1 VPEAVLAPGARIECR
16 SAEWLVR
23 GLGRSSDGQQV
34 VDVVGVSPFLREK
47 EARFLV
53 EVEKA
58 AGSFKVLQPEDTDLV
73 CDPSPRYRDS
83 LLFIEAHLRRSVPT
97 DAALVV
103 GHRAAMDA
111 LPYQLLPAA
120 KALAMPRQRLLIA
133 DAVGLGKTLECGIL
147 CSELIRR
154 GRGRRLLV
162 VTSKSM
168 LVQFQKEF
176 WTRFSIPLVRLD
188 SVGIQRIREQ
198 IPGNQNPFHYFDKTI
213 VSVDTLKNDREY
225 RVYLD
230 NASWDIIVIDECQN
244 VAERASGAMR
254 SQRSRLAERLATR
267 SETLILLSAT
277 PHDGK
282 PESFASLMTMLDPTA
297 IADPSRYSKDDIRD
311 LYVRRFR
318 KDVIADLRNSV
329 KERDSADVECA
340 ASEREERVFAL
351 LKDLKLPD
359 SDGKA
364 KAGQLFKTT
373 LAKSLLSSPMAAL
386 ETVRNR
392 LKRLEATTSTAG
404 SPVSA
409 DRAALQS
416 LEPLLAAITPADFS
430 KYQQLLQLI
439 RTDWSWNGKAPN
451 DRIVLFTGR
460 RETQRFLVE
469 HLAADL
475 GLPKGAVVG
484 LDGAMPD
491 VDQTRVV
498 EQFAQEKE
506 AVRILVAT
514 EVASEGLNLHY
525 MSHRLVHVDIPWS
538 LMTLQQ
544 RNGRIDRYGQPRQ
557 PLIRYLLNASRSE
570 GMGDAEKV
578 VRLLREKDRQAQ
590 LNIGDPAV
598 FLGVYDAAAEEEL
611 ISRAYEAGT
620 LKDLDDQMEANAEPQ
635 RQTSSGDQ
643 LFEELFGISADSAED
658 AGDGSGGG
666 SGDGS
671 APAGNPTPV
680 VAQTRQPF
688 SLFPSLWGYV
698 DTALD
703 AVAQQMERRGEK
715 LDLRVFPEQQRLEIT
730 PPSDLQRRYDRY
742 PRELQPPRG
751 QRLALSTEPAALQRA
766 LEQSRRQDNSRPE
779 LEYLWDLH
787 PVVDWLADRGQITF
801 PRHHAPVLQLTDGLD
816 PGAVLMVFQGTIPN
830 QKGVPVV
837 QEWVAVRFAGTGL
850 KVMAVEPFEAVAK
863 RLQLGSRDLANIS
876 GEEPP
881 EHLAKQLPFA
891 VEQANSYLRDCGEQ
905 WTARVQPELEAQRER
920 LRRLRGRQVEQ
931 LELSLAGNQRPQ
943 QIKDKQRQEKQKA
956 IDGRFLDHER
966 FVSQV
971 MTIDPAPYL
980 KLVAVLHRDSS

>member
-1 VPEAVLAPGARIECR
+1 MSSPLRPGQR
-16 SAEWLVR
+16 SAA
-23 GLGRSSDGQQV
+23 
-34 VDVVGVSPFLREK
+34 
-47 EARFLV
+47 ARRPHPCL
-53 EVEKA
+53 KP
-58 AGSFKVLQPEDTDLV
+58 S
-73 CDPSPRYRDS
+73 SPRYRDS

-97 DAALVV
+97 DASLVV

-188 SVGIQRIREQ
+188 SVEIQRIREQ

-297 IADPSRYSKDDIRD
+297 IADPSHYSKDHIRD
-311 LYVRRFR
+311 LYLRRFR

-392 LKRLEATTSTAG
+392 LKRLEASASSSD

-430 KYQQLLQLI
+430 KYQRLLQLI
-439 RTDWSWNGKAPN
+439 RADWSWSGKDPS

-525 MSHRLVHVDIPWS
+525 LSHRLVHVDIPWS

-544 RNGRIDRYGQPRQ
+544 RNGRIDHYGQPRQ

-620 LKDLDDQMEANAEPQ
+620 LKDLDDRMEANAKPQ
-635 RQTSSGDQ
+635 RQASSGDQ
-643 LFEELFGISADSAED
+643 LFEELFGISADSVE
-658 AGDGSGGG
+658 GGYNGSGVGPA
-666 SGDGS
+666 S
-671 APAGNPTPV
+671 AGNPTPV
-680 VAQTRQPF
+680 VAQTRQSF

-730 PPSDLQRRYDRY
+730 PPAELQRRYDRY

-801 PRHHAPVLQLTDGLD
+801 PHHHAPVLQLTDGLD
-816 PGAVLMVFQGTIPN
+816 PGAVVMVFQGTIPN

-850 KVMAVEPFEAVAK
+850 KVMAVEPFEAVAT

-876 GEEPP
+876 GDKLPSHLSSQLRFAL
-881 EHLAKQLPFA
+881 EHL
-891 VEQANSYLRDCGEQ
+891 NTYLRDCGEQ
-905 WTARVQPELEAQRER
+905 CTARVQPELEAQRER

-966 FVSQV
+966 FVSEV

-980 KLVAVLHRDSS
+980 KLVAVLHREA

>member
-1 VPEAVLAPGARIECR
+1 MPEAVLAPGARIECR

-23 GLGRSSDGQQV
+23 SLGRSSDGQQV

-53 EVEKA
+53 DVEKA
-58 AGSFKVLQPEDTDLV
+58 AGSFKVLQPEETALV
-73 CDPSPRYRDS
+73 SDPSPQYRDS

-198 IPGNQNPFHYFDKTI
+198 IPTSQNPFHYYDKAI
-213 VSVDTLKNDREY
+213 VSVDTLKNDRDY
-225 RVYLD
+225 RFYLD

-244 VAERASGAMR
+244 VAERARGAQK
-254 SQRSRLAERLATR
+254 SQRARLAERLATR

-282 PESFASLMTMLDPTA
+282 PESFASLMNMLDPTA
-297 IADPSRYSKDDIRD
+297 IADPSKYTKDDIKD

-318 KDVIADLRNSV
+318 KDVIADLRSSV
-329 KERDSADVECA
+329 KERDTADVECA
-340 ASEREERVFAL
+340 ASEKEERVFAL

-359 SDGKA
+359 SDAKA

-392 LKRLEATTSTAG
+392 LKRLEAAAEAG
-404 SPVSA
+404 GPADA
-409 DRAALQS
+409 DRAALQE
-416 LEPLLAAITPADFS
+416 LEPLLAAIGPADFS
-430 KYQQLLQLI
+430 KYQRLLQLI
-439 RTDWSWNGKAPN
+439 RSDWNWSGKDPR

-475 GLPKGAVVG
+475 GLPHGAVVG

-491 VDQTRVV
+491 VDQTKVV
-498 EQFAQEKE
+498 EQFAQEKD

-525 MSHRLVHVDIPWS
+525 LSHRLVHVDIPWS

-544 RNGRIDRYGQPRQ
+544 RNGRIDRYGQPQQ
-557 PLIRYLLNASRSE
+557 PQIRYLLSCSRSE

-578 VRLLREKDRQAQ
+578 LRLLKRKDEQAQ
-590 LNIGDPAV
+590 QNIGDPAV
-598 FLGVYDAAAEEEL
+598 FLGVYDAVGEEEE
-611 ISRAYEAGT
+611 ISRAFESGTVEA
-620 LKDLDDQMEANAEPQ
+620 LEQRMDANAEPYLQ
-635 RQTSSGDQ
+635 QGSGDS
-643 LFEELFGISADSAED
+643 LFEELFGSEPSDDAD
-658 AGDGSGGG
+658 
-666 SGDGS
+666 
-671 APAGNPTPV
+671 TPPLAV
-680 VAQTRQPF
+680 QQRQPF
-688 SLFPSLWGYV
+688 SLFPSLWSYV
-698 DTALD
+698 DTALE
-703 AVAQQMERRGEK
+703 AVAEQMERRGEK
-715 LDLRVFPEQQRLEIT
+715 LDLRADADQQRLEIT

-751 QRLALSTEPAALQRA
+751 QRLVLSTEVAALQRA
-766 LEQSRRQDNSRPE
+766 LEQSRRQDSSRPE

-787 PVVDWLADRGQITF
+787 PLVDWLADRGQISF
-801 PRHHAPVLQLTDGLD
+801 QRHCAPVLQLSDGLE
-816 PGAVLMVFQGTIPN
+816 PGEVVMVFQGTIPN

-837 QEWVAVRFAGTGL
+837 QEWVAVRFSGMGL
-850 KVMAVEPFEAVAK
+850 NVVDVEPFEAVAE
-863 RLQLGSRDLANIS
+863 RLELGRRPYANPNHAI
-876 GEEPP
+876 P
-881 EHLAKQLPFA
+881 EHLRKQLPYA
-891 VEQANSYLRDCGEQ
+891 VGKANDYLMSCAER
-905 WTARVQPELEAQRER
+905 WTARMQPELLAQRER
-920 LRRLRGRQVEQ
+920 LKRLRSRQVEQ
-931 LELSLAGNQRPQ
+931 LELSYANDQRPQ
-943 QIKDKQRQEKQKA
+943 QIKEKRRLAKQKA
-956 IDGRFLDHER
+956 IDERFDDHER
-966 FVSQV
+966 FVAEV
-971 MTIDPAPYL
+971 MTIEPAPYL
-980 KLVAVLHRDSS
+980 KVVAVLHREA

>member
-1 VPEAVLAPGARIECR
+1 MPDAVLAPGARIECR

-23 GLGRSSDGQQV
+23 SLGRGSDGQQV

-58 AGSFKVLQPEDTDLV
+58 AGSFKVLQPEDTALV
-73 CDPSPRYRDS
+73 GDPSPRYRDS
-83 LLFIEAHLRRSVPT
+83 LLFLEAHLRRSVPT
-97 DAALVV
+97 DDALVV

-111 LPYQLLPAA
+111 LPYQLEPAA

-154 GRGRRLLV
+154 GRGKRLLV
-162 VTSKSM
+162 VTTKSM

-198 IPGNQNPFHYFDKTI
+198 IPTNQNPFHHYDKAI
-213 VSVDTLKNDREY
+213 VSVDTLKNDRDY
-225 RVYLD
+225 RFYLD

-244 VAERASGAMR
+244 VAERARGAQK
-254 SQRSRLAERLATR
+254 SQRARLAERLATR

-282 PESFASLMTMLDPTA
+282 PESFASLMNMLDPTA
-297 IADPSRYSKDDIRD
+297 IADPSHYSKDDIKD

-318 KDVIADLRNSV
+318 KDVIADLRSSV
-329 KERDSADVECA
+329 KERDTADVECV
-340 ASEREERVFAL
+340 ASEREERVFAR
-351 LKDLKLPD
+351 LKDLTLPD
-359 SDGKA
+359 SDAKA

-392 LKRLEATTSTAG
+392 LKRLAAAA
-404 SPVSA
+404 SPAPA
-409 DRAALQS
+409 DQAALEE
-416 LEPLLAAITPADFS
+416 LEPLLAAIGPADFS
-430 KYQQLLQLI
+430 KYQRLLQLI
-439 RTDWSWNGKAPN
+439 RSDWTWSGKDPR

-475 GLPKGAVVG
+475 GLPPGAVVG

-491 VDQTRVV
+491 VEQTRVV

-506 AVRILVAT
+506 PVRILVAT

-525 MSHRLVHVDIPWS
+525 LSHRLVHVDIPWS

-544 RNGRIDRYGQPRQ
+544 RNGRIDRYGQTQQ
-557 PLIRYLLNASRSE
+557 PQIRYLLSCSRSA

-578 VRLLREKDRQAQ
+578 LRLLKRKDEQAQ
-590 LNIGDPAV
+590 QNIGDPAV
-598 FLGVYDAAAEEEL
+598 FLGVYDAAGEDDAISEAFESGLVEEL
-611 ISRAYEAGT
+611 ERRM
-620 LKDLDDQMEANAEPQ
+620 DANAEPYLHQ
-635 RQTSSGDQ
+635 SSGDS
-643 LFEELFGISADSAED
+643 LFEELFGSEPSS
-658 AGDGSGGG
+658 DGGT
-666 SGDGS
+666 
-671 APAGNPTPV
+671 APLQV
-680 VAQTRQPF
+680 QQRQPF
-688 SLFPSLWGYV
+688 SLFPSLWSYV
-698 DTALD
+698 ETALE
-703 AVAQQMERRGEK
+703 AVAEQLERRGEK
-715 LDLRVFPEQQRLEIT
+715 LDLRADADQQRLEIT

-751 QRLALSTEPAALQRA
+751 QRLVLSTEVAALQRA
-766 LEQSRRQDNSRPE
+766 LEQSRRQDSSRPE
-779 LEYLWDLH
+779 LDYLWDLH
-787 PVVDWLADRGQITF
+787 PLVDWLADRGQISF
-801 PRHHAPVLQLTDGLD
+801 QRHCAPVLQLRDGLE
-816 PGAVLMVFQGTIPN
+816 PGEVVMVLQGTIPN

-850 KVMAVEPFEAVAK
+850 NVAAVEPFEAVAE
-863 RLQLGSRDLANIS
+863 RLQLGRKPYANPNAAI
-876 GEEPP
+876 P
-881 EHLAKQLPFA
+881 EHLRKQLPYA
-891 VEQANSYLRDCGEQ
+891 VGKAKDYLMNCADR
-905 WTARVQPELEAQRER
+905 WTARMQPELQAQRER
-920 LRRLRGRQVEQ
+920 LKRLRGRQVEQ
-931 LELSLAGNQRPQ
+931 LELSYANDQRPQ
-943 QIKDKQRQEKQKA
+943 QIKEKRRLAQQKA
-956 IDGRFLDHER
+956 IDVRFDDHER
-966 FVSQV
+966 FVAEV
-971 MTIDPAPYL
+971 MTIEPAPYL
-980 KLVAVLHRDSS
+980 KVVAVLHREAAGDQ

>member
-1 VPEAVLAPGARIECR
+1 MPEAVLAPGARIECR

-23 GLGRSSDGQQV
+23 SLGRSSDGQQV

-53 EVEKA
+53 EVERA

-97 DAALVV
+97 DASLVV

-111 LPYQLLPAA
+111 LPYQLVPAA

-244 VAERASGAMR
+244 VAERARGAMR

-297 IADPSRYSKDDIRD
+297 IADPSHYSKEDIRD

-329 KERDSADVECA
+329 KERDSADVECV
-340 ASEREERVFAL
+340 ASEREEQVFAE

-404 SPVSA
+404 SPASA
-409 DRAALQS
+409 DRAALQG

-430 KYQQLLQLI
+430 KYQRLLQVI
-439 RTDWSWNGKAPN
+439 RDDWSWSGKDPS

-491 VDQTRVV
+491 VEQTRVV

-525 MSHRLVHVDIPWS
+525 LSHRLVHVDIPWS

-557 PLIRYLLNASRSE
+557 PLIRYLLNSSRSE

-611 ISRAYEAGT
+611 ISRAYEDGS
-620 LKDLDDQMEANAEPQ
+620 LDHLNQKMEANAKPQ
-635 RQTSSGDQ
+635 RQASSGDQ
-643 LFEELFGISADSAED
+643 LFEELFGISADAAE
-658 AGDGSGGG
+658 SGGNG
-666 SGDGS
+666 GGDDP
-671 APAGNPTPV
+671 APAENPNPL

-703 AVAQQMERRGEK
+703 AVAQQMERRGET

-787 PVVDWLADRGQITF
+787 PLVDWLADRGQISF
-801 PRHHAPVLQLTDGLD
+801 PRHHAPVLQLSDGLEA
-816 PGAVLMVFQGTIPN
+816 GAVVMVFQGTIPN

-850 KVMAVEPFEAVAK
+850 KVVAVEPFEAVAT

-876 GEEPP
+876 GEKPP
-881 EHLAKQLPFA
+881 AHLSSQLRYA
-891 VEQANSYLRDCGEQ
+891 VEQANTYLRDCGEQ

-931 LELSLAGNQRPQ
+931 LELSLAANQRPQ
-943 QIKDKQRQEKQKA
+943 QIKEKLRQEKQKA
-956 IDGRFLDHER
+956 IDARFEDHER

-971 MTIDPAPYL
+971 MTIDPTPYL
-980 KLVAVLHRDSS
+980 KLVAVLHREA

>member
-1 VPEAVLAPGARIECR
+1 MPEALLAPGARIECR

-23 GLGRSSDGQQV
+23 GLGRSSDGRQV

-58 AGSFKVLQPEDTDLV
+58 AGSFKVLQPEDTELV

-103 GHRAAMDA
+103 GQRAAMDA

-198 IPGNQNPFHYFDKTI
+198 IPSNQNPFHYFDKTI

-230 NASWDIIVIDECQN
+230 NANWDIIVIDECQN
-244 VAERASGAMR
+244 VAERASGAQK
-254 SQRSRLAERLATR
+254 SQRAKLAERLATR

-297 IADPSRYSKDDIRD
+297 IADPSHYSKDDIRD

-392 LKRLEATTSTAG
+392 LKRLEAGASSSDSPAST
-404 SPVSA
+404 

-430 KYQQLLQLI
+430 KYQRLLQLI
-439 RTDWSWNGKAPN
+439 RDDWSWSGKDPT

-475 GLPKGAVVG
+475 GLPKAAVVG

-491 VDQTRVV
+491 VEQTRVV

-525 MSHRLVHVDIPWS
+525 LSHRLVHVDIPWS

-557 PLIRYLLNASRSE
+557 PLIRYLLNSSRSE

-620 LKDLDDQMEANAEPQ
+620 LKDLDDRMEANAEPQ
-635 RQTSSGDQ
+635 RHASSGDQ
-643 LFEELFGISADSAED
+643 LFEELFGISADAAE
-658 AGDGSGGG
+658 SGGNGSG
-666 SGDGS
+666 SGDGDGP

-680 VAQTRQPF
+680 VAHTRQPF

-698 DTALD
+698 DTALG
-703 AVAQQMERRGEK
+703 AVAQQMERRADK

-730 PPSDLQRRYDRY
+730 PPPDLQRRYDRY
-742 PRELQPPRG
+742 PSELQPKRG
-751 QRLALSTEPAALQRA
+751 ERLALSTDPAALQRA

-801 PRHHAPVLQLTDGLD
+801 PRHHAPVLQLSDGLD
-816 PGAVLMVFQGTIPN
+816 PGAVVMVFQGTIPN

-850 KVMAVEPFEAVAK
+850 KVVAVEPFEAVAT

-876 GEEPP
+876 GEKPP
-881 EHLAKQLPFA
+881 AHLSSQLRFA
-891 VEQANSYLRDCGEQ
+891 VEQANTYLRDCGEQ
-905 WTARVQPELEAQRER
+905 WTARVQPELEAQRQR

-943 QIKDKQRQEKQKA
+943 QIKDKHRQEKQKA
-956 IDGRFLDHER
+956 IDGRFEDHER

-980 KLVAVLHRDSS
+980 KLVAVLHREA